1 MSTEARDGFGHS
13 LTLVIYS
20 SLTVFAVVAAS
31 TWKGAVK
38 ESGELIL
45 LTVASALS
53 VAVAHGWAGLIEHR
67 AEHSQS
73 RLSLSVREVSRHAF
87 ALLFPAALACAAIL
101 LSTLLDGSFE
111 AAVQAS
117 LLLLTACFSIASGS
131 LARRGGM
138 SWPRSVGWA
147 VAGMLVGVVLV
158 LLKA

>member
-1 MSTEARDGFGHS
+1 MSADGRDGYGHS

-31 TWKGAVK
+31 TWKGTVK

-45 LTVASALS
+45 LIVASALA

-67 AEHSQS
+67 AGHSQS
-73 RLSLSVREVSRHAF
+73 RLSISVREVSGHIL
-87 ALLFPAALACAAIL
+87 ALLIPAALACAAIL
-101 LSTLLDGSFE
+101 MSTLFDGSFE
-111 AAVQAS
+111 AAVRAA

-147 VAGMLVGVVLV
+147 AGGMLVGVVLV